1 MNRTRHIISIVLTAI
16 TLPLSVI
23 LAVCYFALWNFSD
36 YLSSLKD
43 ALGDPEAELIML
55 YTGMG
60 IAVTG
65 FLSFLSYY
73 FTLDAGRKIRPKV
86 LVYLCFLGVCLEAT
100 SLVSAGME
108 NAFTMV
114 ITIPVA
120 LILAFG
126 APLLVFPLE
135 SLLKGIFTWFGRTAY
150 KFKWHRMAVFFLHK
164 ALIFG
169 PHERPLREIWGQAHF
184 HAGNVNAS
192 RHILISLIQTGG
204 VSEKSLRLL
213 AGGYEKEMNW
223 ELALNYYKKLM
234 ELRPEDK
241 SLADKLIELYLEM
254 QQPEKA
260 IPLLETR
267 TDFDSLSEVL
277 RLEDLY
283 ARAQNLPRVRELL
296 SSAARIENPPCQQT
310 LLEYRRLLKILPLDK
325 DFLQELGDL
334 CWQIDKKEE
343 AVTYYEN
350 ILDLEPDNRLLRRK
364 ILEYYFESS
373 QPKQVE
379 KHIEFL
385 IKQGELSPLI
395 LQEYAEFLIRKED
408 YESALEHLKKARE
421 LYPDHYEFPHILSQ
435 LYYDRKK
442 YDLAREEMAQSL
454 RLVPQEKKDQL
465 QILYRKIEGAILNI
479 QIRQLRKKIKKDPDN
494 IDLRFTLIDKLM
506 ANAYL
511 ERVTSEMDNLL
522 YFHPELK
529 ERVMAHIEDLA
540 NRHERNYLLLDHLAD
555 MYLRDGS
562 YDKCMEIYDK
572 MYTQSLDPA
581 EVAKRCSQK
590 ILRMNP
596 RYIPALKKL
605 GDMARDEKDWKLMIE
620 YYLQC
625 DEQNPEAI
633 ADRLEDIFDGFYSLH
648 SLEKAE
654 EFGKRMLNKEPENA
668 RFGKKIARLFL
679 DMNRFEEAVPIAEKA
694 TSLDPNDKEARE
706 LFENATRNLKNQQL
720 EDLYKQLEV
729 EPDNSAYRE
738 QAGDLLC
745 FFEKYTDA
753 VKHYQRA
760 AQLSPEADL
769 CKAKLAFCLAKRG
782 MIDLADETLAEIK
795 LSLSESL
802 EQEELKNYFYITAL
816 QFEREMHPQRAV
828 KYYKQIFRVDAS
840 YRDIVS
846 KIERIENIGVVVSP
860 YGKKMRP
867 KPATEI

>member
-16 TLPLSVI
+16 SLPLSAI
-23 LAVCYFALWNFSD
+23 LSVCYFALWNVSD

-55 YTGMG
+55 YTGVG

-65 FLSFLSYY
+65 LLSLLSYY
-73 FTLDAGRKIRPKV
+73 CTLDAERKIRPRA
-86 LVYLCFLGVCLEAT
+86 LLYLCFLGVCLQTT
-100 SLVSAGME
+100 SLVSAGLE
-108 NAFTMV
+108 NAFTPV

-126 APLLVFPLE
+126 TPLLVFPLE
-135 SLLKGIFTWFGRTAY
+135 SLLKGIFSGCGRAAY
-150 KFKWHRMAVFFLHK
+150 KIKWYRLAVFCFHK

-169 PHERPLREIWGQAHF
+169 PHERSLREILGQALF

-192 RHILISLIQTGG
+192 RRVLISLIQTGG

-223 ELALNYYKKLM
+223 ELALSYYKKLM
-234 ELRPEDK
+234 ELNPEEK
-241 SLADKLIELYLEM
+241 TLVDKLIELYREM

-260 IPLLETR
+260 IPLLEIR

-283 ARAQNLPRVRELL
+283 ACAGNLSRVRQLL
-296 SSAARIENPPCQQT
+296 AIAARIEKPPCQQT

-334 CWQIDKKEE
+334 CWELNKKEE

-350 ILDLEPDNRLLRRK
+350 ILDMEPDNRLLRRK

-373 QPKQVE
+373 QLQLIE

-395 LQEYAEFLIRKED
+395 LQEYAELLIRKED
-408 YESALEHLKKARE
+408 YETALEHLKKARE

-454 RLVPQEKKDQL
+454 RLVPQENKDQL

-522 YFHPELK
+522 YYHPELK
-529 ERVMAHIEDLA
+529 ERMMAHIEDLA

-555 MYLRDGS
+555 MYLRDEN

-572 MYTQSLDPA
+572 MYTQSLDPG
-581 EVAKRCSQK
+581 EVAKRCSRK

-596 RYIPALKKL
+596 KFIPALKKL
-605 GDMARDEKDWKLMIE
+605 GDMARDEKDWNLMIE
-620 YYLQC
+620 YYLKC
-625 DEQNPEAI
+625 DEQNPDAI
-633 ADRLEDIFDGFYSLH
+633 ADRLEDIFDGFHTLRN
-648 SLEKAE
+648 LEKAE
-654 EFGKRMLNKEPENA
+654 EFGRRLLSRDPENVRYNKKMTRLYLDMA
-668 RFGKKIARLFL
+668 RFEDAVLF
-679 DMNRFEEAVPIAEKA
+679 AEKA
-694 TSLDPNDKEARE
+694 KNLDPNDKEARG
-706 LFENATRNLKNQQL
+706 LFENAIRNLKNQQM

-738 QAGDLLC
+738 QLGDLLC

-782 MIDLADETLAEIK
+782 MTDLADETLAEIK
-795 LSLSESL
+795 LSLSQSS
-802 EQEELKNYFYITAL
+802 EQEELKNYIYITAL
-816 QFEREMHPQRAV
+816 QFERDLQPERAV

-846 KIERIENIGVVVSP
+846 KIEKVENIGVVVSP
-860 YGKKMRP
+860 YGKKIRP

>member
-16 TLPLSVI
+16 SLPLSAI
-23 LAVCYFALWNFSD
+23 LAVCYFALWNVSD
-36 YLSSLKD
+36 YLSYLKD

-55 YTGMG
+55 YTGVG

-65 FLSFLSYY
+65 LLSFLSYY
-73 FTLDAGRKIRPKV
+73 LTLDAERKSRPKV
-86 LVYLCFLGVCLEAT
+86 LLYLCFLGVCLQAV
-100 SLVSAGME
+100 SLVSAGLE
-108 NAFTMV
+108 NAFTL
-114 ITIPVA
+114 IIAIPVA

-126 APLLVFPLE
+126 TPLLVFPLE
-135 SLLKGIFTWFGRTAY
+135 SFLKGIFSRFGRTAY
-150 KFKWHRMAVFFLHK
+150 KFKWYRLAVFCFHK

-169 PHERPLREIWGQAHF
+169 PHERSLKEIFGQALY

-192 RHILISLIQTGG
+192 RRVLISLIQTGG
-204 VSEKSLRLL
+204 VSEESLRLL
-213 AGGYEKEMNW
+213 AGSYEKEMNW
-223 ELALNYYKKLM
+223 ELAMSYYKKLM
-234 ELRPEDK
+234 ELKPEETT
-241 SLADKLIELYLEM
+241 LVDKLIELYLEM

-267 TDFDSLSEVL
+267 TNFDTLSDVL

-283 ARAQNLPRVRELL
+283 ARAGNLPRVRELL
-296 SSAARIENPPCQQT
+296 AIAARIEKAPCRQT
-310 LLEYRRLLKILPLDK
+310 LIEYRRLLKILPKDK
-325 DFLQELGDL
+325 DFLRDLGDL
-334 CWQIDKKEE
+334 CWELEKKEE
-343 AVTYYEN
+343 AVTYCES
-350 ILDLEPDNRLLRRK
+350 ILDMEPDNRSLRRK
-364 ILEYYFESS
+364 ILEYYLESS
-373 QPKQVE
+373 QPQQVE

-395 LQEYAEFLIRKED
+395 LQEYAELLIRKED

-522 YFHPELK
+522 YYHPEMK

-555 MYLRDGS
+555 MYLRDEK

-572 MYTQSLDPA
+572 MYTQSLDPN

-590 ILRMNP
+590 ILRLNP
-596 RYIPALKKL
+596 KYIPALKKL
-605 GDMARDEKDWKLMIE
+605 GDMARDEKDWSLMIE
-620 YYLQC
+620 YYLKC
-625 DEQNPEAI
+625 DEQNPDAI
-633 ADRLEDIFDGFYSLH
+633 ADRLEDIFDGFYSLRN
-648 SLEKAE
+648 LEKTE
-654 EFGKRMLNKEPENA
+654 EFGKRLLNKGPENA
-668 RFGKKIARLFL
+668 RHSKKMTRLYL
-679 DMNRFEEAVPIAEKA
+679 DMARFADAVQIAEKA
-694 TSLDPNDKEARE
+694 KNLDPNDKEAQE
-706 LFENATRNLKNQQL
+706 LFENATRNLRNQQL
-720 EDLYKQLEV
+720 EDLYKRLEA

-738 QAGDLLC
+738 QVGDLLC

-795 LSLSESL
+795 LTLSESS
-802 EQEELKNYFYITAL
+802 EQEELKNYFYLTAL
-816 QFEREMHPQRAV
+816 QFERELQPQRAL

-840 YRDIVS
+840 YLDIVS
-846 KIERIENIGVVVSP
+846 KIEKIENIGIMFSP

-867 KPATEI
+867 KPAAEI